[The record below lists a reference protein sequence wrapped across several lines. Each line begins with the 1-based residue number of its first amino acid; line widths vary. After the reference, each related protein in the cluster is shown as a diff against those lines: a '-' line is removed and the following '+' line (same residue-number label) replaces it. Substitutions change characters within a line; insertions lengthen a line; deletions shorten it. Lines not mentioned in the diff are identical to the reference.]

1 MEFKHPPLKLPE
13 LVQALR
19 IPSEEDFQYWYN
31 DLNWQPNE
39 IEDQSYHIDDVFLEQ
54 QNSFITNQYNTD
66 STHFSGDSYQGSNST
81 PSTLIQ
87 YYLAP
92 EEQNVR

>member
-1 MEFKHPPLKLPE
+1 MEFKHPPLTLPE

-19 IPSEEDFQYWYN
+19 IPTEEDFQYWYN
-31 DLNWQPNE
+31 DLNRHPLEEEEEQYSIRNE
-39 IEDQSYHIDDVFLEQ
+39 FLQQQS
-54 QNSFITNQYNTD
+54 SFITIPYD
-66 STHFSGDSYQGSNST
+66 SEPTHFSGDSYQGSNST

-92 EEQNVR
+92 EQQNVR